1 MKYTLLVIVSFLFFS
16 CNWAKQKTKET
27 VNKTGEVVAKAGSEF
42 VDGVS
47 KGIERTFQ
55 NEVVLSEQLKEQGIQ
70 PGKIIIHGTDSTT
83 DNVLSVYLIFEKDF
97 DRDLTIKAISPQG
110 QEYGRRT
117 ERIKGQKNEAGYFD
131 FIFDKRTNIDGKGK
145 LQFD

>member
-1 MKYTLLVIVSFLFFS
+1 MKYMLLIMVLVSCS

-27 VNKTGEVVAKAGSEF
+27 VNKTGEMAGKAGSEF

-55 NEVVLSEQLKEQGIQ
+55 NEVVLSEQLKEQGIKY
-70 PGKIIIHGTDSTT
+70 GKIIIGGSDSTT
-83 DNVLSVYLIFEKDF
+83 DNILSVYLIFEKDF
-97 DRDLTIKAISPQG
+97 DHNLTIKVISPAG
-110 QEYGRRT
+110 QEYGRKT
-117 ERIKGQKNEAGYFD
+117 ELIKGQKDQAGYFD
-131 FIFDKRTNIDGKGK
+131 FVFDKRTNIDGKGK